1 MTAKTRIQISSNI
14 LRLKIFGSLYLFFS
28 INILTHAGQRDFNY
42 DESKVPKYKLIDPGA
57 GIAKSSEWPK
67 KRAEFLKIIEEEMF
81 GKAPEF
87 DKKYLKVT
95 GQEKEKLILGGQAIL
110 TQPSLHFAGS
120 KLTLLIVRPAKTAS
134 PVPAFVG
141 YNFNGNHTVHPD
153 PSIQLPNGWVPRT
166 KDKRATENDRGSSSS
181 RWDIK
186 SIVSQGYALITA
198 YCGDVDPDF
207 HDNFKNGVHSSF
219 GKPAP
224 NEWGTIAAWA
234 WGLSRILDYS
244 ENEPT
249 IDAKRISVIGHS
261 RLGKTSLWAGAS
273 DSRFAL
279 VISNN
284 SGCGGAALSKRK
296 FGETVNRINTSFP
309 HWFCGNFKTYNNKE
323 ESLPFDQHILLSLI
337 APRPLYVAS
346 AEGDRWA
353 DPRGEFLSAK
363 GAHSIYKLLGTEGL
377 PCKEMPEVNQPVHG
391 KIGYH
396 IRSGKHDI
404 TSYDWKNYI
413 KFANKHLKKESQ

>member
-1 MTAKTRIQISSNI
+1 MMTKERTQISSNKFKLTI
-14 LRLKIFGSLYLFFS
+14 LGIFCLLLS
-28 INILTHAGQRDFNY
+28 INFFAHAGPRSFNY
-42 DESKVPKYKLIDPGA
+42 DESKVPDYKLIDPGSD
-57 GIAKSSEWPK
+57 ITESSEWPQ
-67 KRAEFLKIIEEEMF
+67 KRMEFLKLIEEQMF
-81 GKAPEF
+81 GKAPAF
-87 DKKYLKVT
+87 DKTKLKVT
-95 GQEKEKLILGGQAIL
+95 GQEKAKLILEGQAIL
-110 TQPSLHFAGS
+110 TQPSLHFANT
-120 KLTLLIVRPAKTAS
+120 KLALLIVRPAKAKS

-153 PSIQLPNGWVPRT
+153 PSIQLPKGWVPRT
-166 KDKRATENDRGSSSS
+166 KDKRAREKDRGSSSS

-186 SIVSQGYALITA
+186 SIIDQGYALITA

-207 HDNFKNGVHSSF
+207 HDQFKNGIHSSF

-224 NEWGTIAAWA
+224 DEWGTIAAWA

-244 ENEPT
+244 EIEPA
-249 IDAKRISVIGHS
+249 IDAKQVSVIGHS

-284 SGCGGAALSKRK
+284 SGCGGAALSKRR
-296 FGETVNRINTSFP
+296 FGETVHRINTSFP
-309 HWFCGNFKTYNNKE
+309 HWFCGNFKAYNNNE

-363 GAHSIYKLLGTEGL
+363 GAHKIYKLLGTEGL
-377 PCKEMPEVNQPVHG
+377 PCEEMPKVDQPIHG
-391 KIGYH
+391 QIGYH

-413 KFANKHLKKESQ
+413 KFANKHLNKKSK